1 MLLCVC
7 SEADA
12 RTGQMSG
19 DQLQGNSSPLLP
31 FISSRRGGKR
41 GDGSRD
47 RVTSG
52 SSLRVNHI
60 LPPFLLPNSSVHAN
74 ARLRRRKSAL
84 FAPLDPRVNLLNAFV
99 DELPF
104 PVTLCES
111 RNRMTCLAG
120 ICCATVTLRLHAR
133 KNKKEE
139 ERVTF
144 PSTDLLRPSVACSLE
159 PASREGTQSLDS
171 GLRKRKEAS

>member
-47 RVTSG
+47 RVTRG

-60 LPPFLLPNSSVHAN
+60 LSPFLLPNSSVHAN
-74 ARLRRRKSAL
+74 ASLRRRKCAL
-84 FAPLDPRVNLLNAFV
+84 FAPLHPRVSLLT
-99 DELPF
+99 DYELPF
-104 PVTLCES
+104 PVALCES

-159 PASREGTQSLDS
+159 PASRE
-171 GLRKRKEAS
+171 